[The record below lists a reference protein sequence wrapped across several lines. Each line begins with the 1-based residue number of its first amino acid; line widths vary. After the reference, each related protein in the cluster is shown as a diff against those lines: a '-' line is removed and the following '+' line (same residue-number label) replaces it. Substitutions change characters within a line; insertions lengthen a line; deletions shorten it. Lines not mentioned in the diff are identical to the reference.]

1 MKNLFRETIN
11 IPRESIMRYLILL
24 SALIMQMCLGATYS
38 WSVYVQPLKE
48 LTGLS
53 QGPVQLPFTIFY
65 FVFPFTMM
73 IVGNFLSIIG
83 TRTSAMIGG
92 ILFGGGWILAS
103 FGNRSFIY
111 TILGIGGLSGIG
123 AGMAYIVPIAVCIR
137 WFPENKGM
145 VTGIAVAGF
154 GGGAAMVSQIGG
166 GLMNTAGFTPF
177 ETFFTFGLA
186 FMTLVFMAGSTM
198 KVPAEKTST
207 GAPMAL
213 NPKTVL
219 SHINFRILYLAM
231 LIGLAAGFAVNANL
245 KELYQGV
252 ENVTQIGIT
261 AVSLFAIANAAGRIL
276 WGALFDR
283 IQSSS
288 AIFANLICQAGILL
302 MAPFLLNSISGFWS
316 VAFIIGFNYGGVL
329 VIFVSS
335 ATRCWGTKNI
345 GQVYGWLFTSNIPA
359 ALSPI
364 LAGFVFDTYQSFNI
378 ALYIL
383 AGLLLAG
390 ALLIWKNASL
400 INMEKIIS
408 S

>member
-1 MKNLFRETIN
+1 
-11 IPRESIMRYLILL
+11 MRYLILL

>member
-1 MKNLFRETIN
+1 
-11 IPRESIMRYLILL
+11 MRYLILL
-24 SALIMQMCLGATYS
+24 SALVMQMCLGATYS
-38 WSVYVQPLKE
+38 WSVYVQPLKA
-48 LTGLS
+48 LTGLA

-73 IVGNFLSIIG
+73 IAGNFLPKIG

-92 ILFGGGWILAS
+92 ILFGGGWVLAS
-103 FGNRSFIY
+103 FGHHSFIY

-123 AGMAYIVPIAVCIR
+123 AGMAYIVPIAVCVR
-137 WFPENKGM
+137 WFPDNKGM

-166 GLMNTAGFTPF
+166 RLIAAAGFTPF

-186 FMTLVFMAGSTM
+186 FMTLVFLAGSTM
-198 KVPAEKTST
+198 TVPAQENST
-207 GAPMAL
+207 QAPRAL
-213 NPKTVL
+213 NPKAVL
-219 SHINFRILYLAM
+219 SHINFRILYMAM

-252 ENVTQIGIT
+252 GNATQIGIT
-261 AVSLFAIANAAGRIL
+261 AVSLFAVANAAGRIL

-283 IQSSS
+283 ISSAS
-288 AIFANLICQAGILL
+288 AIFANLICQAAILL
-302 MAPFLLNSISGFWS
+302 MAPFLLTSVSGFWA
-316 VAFIIGFNYGGVL
+316 VAFITGFNYGGVL

-335 ATRCWGTKNI
+335 ATRCWGAKNV

-364 LAGFVFDTYQSFNI
+364 LAGFVFDTYQSFNL
-378 ALYIL
+378 ALYIA

-390 ALLIWKNASL
+390 AVLIWKNASL
-400 INMEKIIS
+400 INMEKITAS
-408 S
+408 